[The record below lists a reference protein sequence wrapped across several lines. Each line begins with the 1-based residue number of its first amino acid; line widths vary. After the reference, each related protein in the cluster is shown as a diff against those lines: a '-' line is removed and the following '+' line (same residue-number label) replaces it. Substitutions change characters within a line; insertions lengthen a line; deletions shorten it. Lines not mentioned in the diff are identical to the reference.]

1 MDRFFWLRLGGFSGA
16 LAVVLGAFGA
26 HGLKNHVSDPH
37 LIKSWETAA
46 HYHLLH
52 SVGMKFTI

>member
-1 MDRFFWLRLGGFSGA
+1 MDRFFWLRVGGFSGA
-16 LAVVLGAFGA
+16 LAVILGAFGA
-26 HGLKNHVSDPH
+26 HGLKNHVSDPK

-52 SVGMKFTI
+52 SVGMN